1 VLRTAT
7 RQAKKWLDARLPMRL
22 MAVNVSSIQLRRPDF
37 AAMVADALR
46 ESGLPPRRLE
56 IELTE
61 SAAFSNPEVAL
72 DLLEQL
78 HQLGVRISID
88 DFGTGY
94 SSLSYLKR
102 IHIDKLKIDQSF
114 IRDLGKNGGDEA
126 LVEAMIQMARSLKLT
141 IVAEGVERPQQLDSL
156 RARACTEVQGFFF
169 SRPLPAAEFEAWVLE
184 RYQPLPLLPDAT
196 SAPAEPAAATE
207 A

>member
-1 VLRTAT
+1 
-7 RQAKKWLDARLPMRL
+7 